1 MSVLSKIV
9 TILKGLAKSMA
20 TYAGSWQSPSSPS
33 TDTNDSKPVKLSP
46 PCENETKLHNADS
59 RILEL
64 DNQAESSPY
73 DEGFIH
79 GQDLNNSS
87 EEDLLPIAT
96 KTGSVLDSPETVYS
110 ELSVI
115 SSGTDEIHQSYS
127 SPAEADGGQSDASIP
142 FDSVYEQGDHA
153 IHDRLPSSENSRDD
167 VNTVPSLKMS
177 RKQKNEPR
185 KISGRRSRV
194 GQSGIRS
201 PQVRRCP
208 QPELLCHK
216 NRLGGTW
223 DIELSVDEEYTIKSV
238 YLDDRKLEIE
248 KNKCR
253 IPSLSGQLFIEF
265 SDGRKQNISL
275 HENNPL
281 IFKFRANWVGDGRKV
296 TAITNGCFIV
306 IAPREWNRTGHIPV
320 APEACGDADF
330 VAHFFSRTSQ
340 SQQEYI
346 GGFHE
351 HDDLHVEAGIKLSG
365 PHVFDDSD
373 EGKLFVQ
380 RVPALITTGDIE
392 WARVGEEA
400 KSGWKG
406 QNFKPAEQSL
416 SEILN
421 GREGRFF
428 LRIYDSTG
436 RLVDSIEFRFLK
448 RLKEIL
454 INGEPYTQHTIL
466 LPELNGHTQTEVR
479 FVSTE
484 RSQPMELKVSD
495 DTHSTV
501 NVDTLMV
508 GHTPEAN
515 SILCTLGSLPNEVC
529 IQLNLPRIWWKIV
542 SEDSTLC
549 NWSDKP
555 FKMTRHEFQDYAQN
569 GSEIRLMQK
578 QLQSITAGFDDE
590 LSLTYRISQRDC
602 PVAIPM
608 RDFIDHIL
616 IDQRIYADVQ
626 FKVEIAGTALPL
638 IVISADPLPKIK
650 CFNASSS
657 RIAQGKEVTLSWIT
671 INTNHV
677 QVKIA
682 PDIGHVDSE
691 GSCVVRP
698 ITTTSYTLSLF
709 VPESYNVDQAVT
721 VHIDSPSTHTK
732 HLQPHAM
739 CHDRS
744 GWKNAKGFSFGEIQC
759 AGLNLKDTQRQSIR
773 LDKRRRTVHQ
783 RNVQILKNIV

>member
-1 MSVLSKIV
+1 MSVLSNIV
-9 TILKGLAKSMA
+9 TILKGLAKSIGINA
-20 TYAGSWQSPSSPS
+20 RSWQLPSNPS
-33 TDTNDSKPVKLSP
+33 IDANDSKLAKPSP
-46 PCENETKLHNADS
+46 PFENETEPDNATT

-64 DNQAESSPY
+64 DNQPESSLH
-73 DEGFIH
+73 DDGFIH

-87 EEDLLPIAT
+87 EEDLLPINT
-96 KTGSVLDSPETVYS
+96 KTGSELDPPETAES
-110 ELSVI
+110 ELSDI
-115 SSGTDEIHQSYS
+115 SSGTDEIHQSHS
-127 SPAEADGGQSDASIP
+127 GLAVDDGCQSDPSIP
-142 FDSVYEQGDHA
+142 LPCVDEQGDQT
-153 IHDRLPSSENSRDD
+153 IHDRIPSSENSRNDC
-167 VNTVPSLKMS
+167 NTVPSPNMS
-177 RKQKNEPR
+177 RKQQNEPR
-185 KISGRRSRV
+185 KISGRRSRL
-194 GQSGIRS
+194 GQSGMRS
-201 PQVRRCP
+201 PQVQRSP

-216 NRLGGTW
+216 NRLGRTW
-223 DIELSVDEEYTIKSV
+223 EIELSVDEDSAIKSV
-238 YLDDRKLEIE
+238 HLDDRELEIE
-248 KNKCR
+248 KNKYR
-253 IPSLSGQLFIEF
+253 IPSLSGQLFIE
-265 SDGRKQNISL
+265 SPDGQKQNMSL

-281 IFKFRANWVGDGRKV
+281 IFKFRANWEGYGRKV

-320 APEACGDADF
+320 APEACEDADF

-340 SQQEYI
+340 SQQDDI
-346 GGFHE
+346 GGFRE
-351 HDDLHVEAGIKLSG
+351 CDDLHVLAGIKLLG

-380 RVPALITTGDIE
+380 RVPDLITTGDIV

-466 LPELNGHTQTEVR
+466 LPELNGHTPIEVR

-484 RSQPMELKVSD
+484 KSQPMELKVSD

-501 NVDTLMV
+501 NVDTLMI

-515 SILCTLGSLPNEVC
+515 SILCTLGSLPNQVC

-542 SEDSTLC
+542 SEDKTLC

-555 FKMTRHEFQDYAQN
+555 FIMTRHEFQDYARN

-578 QLQSITAGFDDE
+578 QIQSITAGFDDE
-590 LSLTYRISQRDC
+590 LNLTYRISQRNC

-608 RDFIDHIL
+608 RDFIDHRL
-616 IDQRIYADVQ
+616 IDERIYADVQ

-657 RIAQGKEVTLSWIT
+657 RIAQGKEVTLSWTT
-671 INTNHV
+671 INTNHL

-698 ITTTSYTLSLF
+698 TTTT
-709 VPESYNVDQAVT
+709 
-721 VHIDSPSTHTK
+721 
-732 HLQPHAM
+732 
-739 CHDRS
+739 
-744 GWKNAKGFSFGEIQC
+744 
-759 AGLNLKDTQRQSIR
+759 
-773 LDKRRRTVHQ
+773 
-783 RNVQILKNIV
+783 